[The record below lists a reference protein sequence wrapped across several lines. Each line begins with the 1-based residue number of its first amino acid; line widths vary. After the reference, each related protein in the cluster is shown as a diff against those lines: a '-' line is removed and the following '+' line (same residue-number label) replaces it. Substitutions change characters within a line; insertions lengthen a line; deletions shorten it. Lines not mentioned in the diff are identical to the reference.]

1 MVVVPEF
8 LIKRIYQKGSLKKT
22 DDGASVVLKNVLGP
36 GFISGF
42 NYVEINGVKYEPQDV
57 KFITNDQELLGTE
70 VSEAN
75 PVAFRLGQSGT
86 LVMSGKPCLVD
97 GTNKI
102 IIEAMNPEAGKVI
115 LSWLPLLRLE
125 ISAVGAGILRLNF
138 GRKPRRS
145 LAY

>member
-8 LIKRIYQKGSLKKT
+8 LIKKIYQKGSLKKS
-22 DDGASVVLKNVLGP
+22 DDGASVTLKNVLGP

-42 NYVEINGVKYEPQDV
+42 NYVKINDVVYEPKDV
-57 KFITNDQELLGTE
+57 KFVTNGQELLGTD

-86 LVMSGKPCLVD
+86 LIMSGKPCVID

-102 IIEAMNPEAGKVI
+102 VIEAMNPEAGKVV
-115 LSWLPLLRLE
+115 LSVE
-125 ISAVGAGILRLNF
+125 DVA
-138 GRKPRRS
+138 
-145 LAY
+145 

>member
-8 LIKRIYQKGSLKKT
+8 LIKRIYQKGSLKKL

-42 NYVEINGVKYEPQDV
+42 NYVEINGVVYEPKDV
-57 KFITNDQELLGTE
+57 KFITNGQELLGTE

-75 PVAFRLGQSGT
+75 PIAFRLGQSGT
-86 LVMSGKPCLVD
+86 LVMSGKESVLE

-102 IIEAMNPEAGKVI
+102 VIEAMNPEAGKVQ
-115 LSWLPLLRLE
+115 LKVE
-125 ISAVGAGILRLNF
+125 DNA
-138 GRKPRRS
+138 
-145 LAY
+145 

>member
-42 NYVEINGVKYEPQDV
+42 NFVEINGVVFEPKDV
-57 KFITNDQELLGTE
+57 KFITNGQELLGTE

-75 PVAFRLGQSGT
+75 PIAFRLGQSGT
-86 LVMSGKPCLVD
+86 LVMSGKSCVVD
-97 GTNKI
+97 GLNKI
-102 IIEAMNPEAGKVI
+102 VIEALNPEAGKV
-115 LSWLPLLRLE
+115 
-125 ISAVGAGILRLNF
+125 
-138 GRKPRRS
+138 K
-145 LAY
+145 LAIEDNV

>member
-8 LIKRIYQKGSLKKT
+8 LIKRIYQKGSLKRT

-42 NYVEINGVKYEPQDV
+42 NYVKINDVVYEPQDV
-57 KFITNDQELLGTE
+57 KFVTNGQELLGTE

-86 LVMSGKPCLVD
+86 LIMSGKACLVE

-102 IIEAMNPEAGKVI
+102 IIEALNPEAGKVV
-115 LSWLPLLRLE
+115 LSVE
-125 ISAVGAGILRLNF
+125 DTV
-138 GRKPRRS
+138 
-145 LAY
+145 

>member
-42 NYVEINGVKYEPQDV
+42 NYVEINGVKYEPKDV
-57 KFITNDQELLGTE
+57 KFITNGQELLGTE

-75 PVAFRLGQSGT
+75 PIAFRLGQSGT
-86 LVMSGKPCLVD
+86 LVMSGQDCVTD
-97 GTNKI
+97 GLNKI
-102 IIEAMNPEAGKVI
+102 VIEAMNPEAGKVV
-115 LSWLPLLRLE
+115 LTLE
-125 ISAVGAGILRLNF
+125 DTIV
-138 GRKPRRS
+138 
-145 LAY
+145 

>member
-42 NYVEINGVKYEPQDV
+42 NYVEINGVKYEPKDV
-57 KFITNDQELLGTE
+57 KFVTNGQELVGTD
-70 VSEAN
+70 VSESN
-75 PVAFRLGQSGT
+75 PIAFRLGQSGT
-86 LVMSGKPCLVD
+86 LIMSGQDSVVE

-102 IIEAMNPEAGKVI
+102 IIEAMNPEAGKVV
-115 LSWLPLLRLE
+115 LSVE
-125 ISAVGAGILRLNF
+125 D
-138 GRKPRRS
+138 
-145 LAY
+145 LA

>member
-22 DDGASVVLKNVLGP
+22 ENGASVVLKNVLGP

-42 NYVEINGVKYEPQDV
+42 NYVEINGVVYEPKDV
-57 KFITNDQELLGTE
+57 KFVTNGQELAGDE

-86 LVMSGKPCLVD
+86 LIMSGKDSVVE
-97 GTNKI
+97 GTNKVV
-102 IIEAMNPEAGKVI
+102 IEALNPEAGKVQ
-115 LSWLPLLRLE
+115 LSVE
-125 ISAVGAGILRLNF
+125 DTV
-138 GRKPRRS
+138 
-145 LAY
+145 

>member
-8 LIKRIYQKGSLKKT
+8 LIKRIYQKGSLKKSE
-22 DDGASVVLKNVLGP
+22 DGASVTLKNVLGP

-42 NYVEINGVKYEPQDV
+42 NYVKINDVVYEQKDV
-57 KFITNDQELLGTE
+57 KFVTNGQELLGTD

-86 LVMSGKPCLVD
+86 LIMSGKPCVID

-102 IIEAMNPEAGKVI
+102 IIEAMNPEAGKVV
-115 LSWLPLLRLE
+115 LSVE
-125 ISAVGAGILRLNF
+125 DIA
-138 GRKPRRS
+138 
-145 LAY
+145 